1 MGWLWFLIVG
11 ALAGWLAGLL
21 TRGGGFGLLGDLV
34 VGIIGGLLGGL
45 LFDML
50 SIRAYGFLGALVM
63 STVGAVVLLALVR
76 VIKKA

>member
-34 VGIIGGLLGGL
+34 VGIIGGLVGGL
-45 LFDML
+45 LFNML

-63 STVGAVVLLALVR
+63 STVGAVVLLALIR

>member
-63 STVGAVVLLALVR
+63 STVGAVVLLVLIR

>member
-34 VGIIGGLLGGL
+34 VGIIGALVGGL
-45 LFDML
+45 LIDML

-63 STVGAVVLLALVR
+63 STVGAVVLLALIR

>member
-34 VGIIGGLLGGL
+34 VGIIGGLVGGL

-50 SIRAYGFLGALVM
+50 SIRAYGFLGALAM
-63 STVGAVVLLALVR
+63 STVGAVVLLALIR